1 MGAIFTSVLNV
12 FVIIVAIIISIIILG
27 IIGMV
32 VISVLSPKEEDN
44 ESQGFWEYVSS
55 NIHNLFVL
63 VFIVAVGLFLLY
75 IIDSTC
81 FYEITE
87 DTKQHMQLIYQIHN
101 NTWYFISQS
110 ILILSIISLSSF
122 VGIIV
127 FYKFSRLASYSIIV
141 TIIFILFV
149 LFL

>member
-1 MGAIFTSVLNV
+1 VTGGRGGADTTL
-12 FVIIVAIIISIIILG
+12 
-27 IIGMV
+27 
-32 VISVLSPKEEDN
+32 P
-44 ESQGFWEYVSS
+44 
-55 NIHNLFVL
+55 
-63 VFIVAVGLFLLY
+63 
-75 IIDSTC
+75 
-81 FYEITE
+81 TE
-87 DTKQHMQLIYQIHN
+87 NTENTKRHMQLIYEIHN

-141 TIIFILFV
+141 TIIFILFI